1 MQVDSQ
7 VAKGP
12 TKKEAVEKLLSG
24 YSRALME
31 AGITERALAKQ
42 LKRELKAKES
52 RRVKIKGAVSP
63 EALPRGR
70 RLILTSGKTV
80 LDKDG
85 NEVSGDGETVVEWD
99 EVAWDVQQRA
109 RMDAQKLLGLYPAER
124 VDGEIRL
131 GQAGEL
137 MELAIA
143 AFRKTREPKEGP
155 NG

>member
-1 MQVDSQ
+1 
-7 VAKGP
+7 
-12 TKKEAVEKLLSG
+12 
-24 YSRALME
+24 ME

-52 RRVKIKGAVSP
+52 RRVKVKGAVSP

-70 RLILTSGKTV
+70 RLILTSGKIV